1 MDLTI
6 HGRNIKVSDKL
17 ENYTRN
23 KAERLE
29 RYLPHIARIH
39 VELTTNPSSKRDE
52 DRCSAQITIQH
63 RRGAILRAEEKHTSD
78 IHRAIDGA
86 VEKLYR
92 QIERFKSKRSRK
104 GLEKFY
110 ANLEELEIAEET
122 PIIEVEEP
130 IIEEPQAIEEAVVL
144 RRKTVALEPLHE
156 HDAIEQMELL
166 GHDFFMFL
174 NVDTGS
180 VSVVYRRAEQGYG
193 ILIPE

>member
-1 MDLTI
+1 MNLTI
-6 HGRNIKVSDKL
+6 HGRNIKVTDKI

-23 KAERLE
+23 KVGRLE

-39 VELTTNPSSKRDE
+39 VELVNNPSTKRDE
-52 DRCSAQITIQH
+52 DHCAAQITIQH
-63 RRGAILRAEEKHTSD
+63 RRGAILRAEEKHTAD
-78 IHRAIDGA
+78 IHHAIDGA

-104 GLEKFY
+104 GLDKFY
-110 ANLEELEIAEET
+110 ASIDELEIAEET
-122 PIIEVEEP
+122 PIVIEEVAPEEVEAMPEP
-130 IIEEPQAIEEAVVL
+130 VVV
-144 RRKTVALEPLHE
+144 RRKNVALEPLHE
-156 HDAIEQMELL
+156 QDAIEQMELL

>member
-1 MDLTI
+1 MNLTI
-6 HGRNIKVSDKL
+6 HGRNIKVSDKI

-23 KAERLE
+23 KVERLD

-39 VELTTNPSSKRDE
+39 VELVNTPSTKRDE
-52 DRCSAQITIQH
+52 DRCAAQITIQH
-63 RRGAILRAEEKHTSD
+63 RRGAILRAEEKHTAD
-78 IHRAIDGA
+78 IHHAIDGA

-110 ANLEELEIAEET
+110 ASMDELEIAEET
-122 PIIEVEEP
+122 PILMEEV
-130 IIEEPQAIEEAVVL
+130 ATEATQLIDEAMVV
-144 RRKTVALEPLHE
+144 RRKNVVLEPLHE
-156 HDAIEQMELL
+156 QDAIEQMELL

>member
-1 MDLTI
+1 MNLTI
-6 HGRNIKVSDKL
+6 HGRNIKVSDKI

-23 KAERLE
+23 KVERLD

-39 VELTTNPSSKRDE
+39 VELVNNPSTKRDE
-52 DRCSAQITIQH
+52 DRCAAQITIQH
-63 RRGAILRAEEKHTSD
+63 RRGAILRAEEKHTAD
-78 IHRAIDGA
+78 IHHAIDGA

-110 ANLEELEIAEET
+110 ASMDELEIAEET
-122 PIIEVEEP
+122 PILMEEV
-130 IIEEPQAIEEAVVL
+130 ATEATQFIDEAMVV
-144 RRKTVALEPLHE
+144 RRKNVVLEPLHE
-156 HDAIEQMELL
+156 QDAIEQMELL